1 MRLKNAEMLAISSAN
16 TTKEVVQIAERIQ
29 LNQIDPAALL
39 SAKKIMRDG
48 LGVLILGL
56 QHETIDLLK
65 KYFAQNETVQGVQ
78 LLGGS
83 LKLSKTDAAFIYGCA
98 IHSMDFEPM
107 FLPPTHAVSPV
118 LAPLIALAQSGEGS
132 GELFLKAFVAGIQLE
147 ADLRKAAEAS
157 DVIAAQ
163 KENHFPF
170 DRHGFHPPGTVGP
183 MGSAM
188 ASSILLEMNNE
199 KKEMAIGHAASRSSG
214 LSVNI
219 GTMTKATHCGAAARS
234 GLESAFLVNNGLT
247 ASNNGIEGPSG
258 WAHVFGGEEFNFNQI
273 ITGMQQLDCFTS
285 PGFAFKKW
293 PAHTA
298 MQIAIDAG
306 LQHYSEGI
314 IPKEITII
322 TPVFKYCNRPFPK
335 DSDEARFS
343 FQYNV
348 AVAILD
354 GRIDDDSF
362 SESKLRSKAVQH
374 ILFRT
379 NLKMSRDIPAD
390 FGKMSVIIKTN
401 DGRRSISDS
410 WSGHWKRPATEE
422 QLLNKFIRCTQQ
434 KWSKNEAIKVSKFIM
449 NIEHGDNYQE
459 LISLL
464 NNL

>member
-147 ADLRKAAEAS
+147 ADLRKAAVAS

-170 DRHGFHPPGTVGP
+170 DRHGFHPRGTVGP

-188 ASSILLEMNNE
+188 ASSILLDMNNE

-362 SESKLRSKAVQH
+362 SESKLRSKEVQH

-434 KWSKNEAIKVSKFIM
+434 KWSKNEAIKASKFIM

>member
-1 MRLKNAEMLAISSAN
+1 MRLKNAEMLAISSVN
-16 TTKEVVQIAERIQ
+16 TTKEVVQLAEKIQ

-39 SAKKIMRDG
+39 NAKKILRDG

-65 KYFAQNETVQGVQ
+65 KYFGENETVLGVQ
-78 LLGGS
+78 LLSGS
-83 LKLSKTDAAFIYGCA
+83 IKLSKTDAAFIYGCA

-118 LAPLIALAQSGEGS
+118 LAPLIALAQSGVGS
-132 GELFLKAFVAGIQLE
+132 GELFLKAFLAGIQLE
-147 ADLRKAAEAS
+147 ADLRKAAAAS
-157 DVIAAQ
+157 DVVAAQ

-170 DRHGFHPPGTVGP
+170 DRRGFHPPGTVGP
-183 MGSAM
+183 LGSAM

-199 KKEMAIGHAASRSSG
+199 QKEMAIGHASSRSSG
-214 LSVNI
+214 ISVNI

-234 GLESAFLVNNGLT
+234 GLESAFLINKGLT
-247 ASNNGIEGPSG
+247 ACNNGIEGPSG
-258 WAHVFGGEEFNFNQI
+258 WANVFGGEEFNFNQL
-273 ITGMQQLDCFTS
+273 ITGMQQLDCFTN

-306 LQHYSEGI
+306 LKHYSEGI
-314 IPKEITII
+314 IPKEITLT

-348 AVAILD
+348 AVAVLD
-354 GRIDDDSF
+354 GRVDDDSY
-362 SESKLRSKAVQH
+362 SETKLRSKEVQH
-374 ILFRT
+374 VLFSI
-379 NLKMSRDIPAD
+379 NLKMNRDIPRD
-390 FGKMSVIIKTN
+390 FGKMRVIIETN
-401 DGRRSISDS
+401 DGRRSTSDS
-410 WSGHWKRPATEE
+410 WPGHWKRPATEE
-422 QLLNKFIRCTQQ
+422 QLLNKFVSCTKQ
-434 KWSKNEAIKVSKFIM
+434 KWSETEAIKVSKLIM
-449 NIEHGDNYQE
+449 NIEQGKNYRE
-459 LISLL
+459 LIALL

>member
-56 QHETIDLLK
+56 RHETIDLLK

-354 GRIDDDSF
+354 GRINDDSF

>member
-1 MRLKNAEMLAISSAN
+1 
-16 TTKEVVQIAERIQ
+16 
-29 LNQIDPAALL
+29 
-39 SAKKIMRDG
+39 
-48 LGVLILGL
+48 
-56 QHETIDLLK
+56 
-65 KYFAQNETVQGVQ
+65 
-78 LLGGS
+78 
-83 LKLSKTDAAFIYGCA
+83 
-98 IHSMDFEPM
+98 
-107 FLPPTHAVSPV
+107 
-118 LAPLIALAQSGEGS
+118 
-132 GELFLKAFVAGIQLE
+132 
-147 ADLRKAAEAS
+147 
-157 DVIAAQ
+157 
-163 KENHFPF
+163 
-170 DRHGFHPPGTVGP
+170 
-183 MGSAM
+183 
-188 ASSILLEMNNE
+188 
-199 KKEMAIGHAASRSSG
+199 MAIGHAASRSSG

-362 SESKLRSKAVQH
+362 SESKLRSKEVQH

-422 QLLNKFIRCTQQ
+422 QILNKFIRCTQQ
-434 KWSKNEAIKVSKFIM
+434 KWSKNEAIKASKFIM

>member
-147 ADLRKAAEAS
+147 ADLRKAAVAS

-362 SESKLRSKAVQH
+362 SESKLRSKEVQH

-434 KWSKNEAIKVSKFIM
+434 KWSKNEAIKASKFIM

>member
-362 SESKLRSKAVQH
+362 SESKLRSKEVQH

-434 KWSKNEAIKVSKFIM
+434 KWSKNEAIKASKFIM

>member
-147 ADLRKAAEAS
+147 ADLRKAAVAS

>member
-118 LAPLIALAQSGEGS
+118 LAPLIALAQSGEVS

-147 ADLRKAAEAS
+147 ADLRKAAVAS

-362 SESKLRSKAVQH
+362 SESKLRSKEVQH

-422 QLLNKFIRCTQQ
+422 QILNKFIRCTQQ
-434 KWSKNEAIKVSKFIM
+434 KWSKNEAIKASKFIM

>member
-147 ADLRKAAEAS
+147 ADLRKAAVAS

-234 GLESAFLVNNGLT
+234 GLESAFLVNDGLT

-362 SESKLRSKAVQH
+362 SESKLRSKEVQH

-434 KWSKNEAIKVSKFIM
+434 KWSKNEAIKASKFIM

>member
-147 ADLRKAAEAS
+147 ADLRKAAVAS

-362 SESKLRSKAVQH
+362 SESKLRSKEVQH

-422 QLLNKFIRCTQQ
+422 QILNKFIRCTQQ
-434 KWSKNEAIKVSKFIM
+434 KWSKNEAIKASKFIM

>member
-147 ADLRKAAEAS
+147 ADLRKAAVAS

-348 AVAILD
+348 ALAILD

-362 SESKLRSKAVQH
+362 SESKLRSKEVQH

-422 QLLNKFIRCTQQ
+422 QILNKFIRCTQQ
-434 KWSKNEAIKVSKFIM
+434 KWSKNEAIKASKFIM